1 MITRVTINNF
11 RKLKNISFSLAQSV
25 VIVGP
30 NNAGKSTIF
39 QAMCLWEIGVKK
51 YVEGIQTGVPGKE
64 TSVIINRKDLI
75 NTPVVDVKQL
85 WNDGNVAN
93 INSPGD
99 EGNVTLAIELEGEME
114 GEAWRCNAAFGF
126 ANNESLT
133 CTVTGNIEV
142 IERMYNV
149 GKGVHFGFL
158 QPMSGISNSEDK
170 LTAGSIDR
178 KLGEGRTAE
187 VLRNICYNILHP
199 ETLDIA
205 ESNRENNWN
214 RLCTGINALF
224 GAKLQKPEF
233 IRVTGIIQLSYIEN
247 GISYDISS
255 AGRGFQQSLLL
266 LAFMYANPNTI
277 LLLDEPDAHLE
288 VIRQREI
295 FHLINSVATE
305 LNSQIIIASHSE
317 VVLEEAAEASKVIAL
332 IKNNIHELNTATSSQ
347 KLKYIKKSLTEIGW
361 EKYYLARMTK
371 HVLYLEGSTDL
382 EMLKMFARKL
392 NHKVEPFLKFANVQ
406 YTADNVPGTA
416 INNFVA
422 LSEIIPGLKGLA
434 LFDHLPNLQ
443 TNPRLQIICWEK
455 RDLENYFARPAVLL
469 TFAKIISSHFPDT
482 EAADVV
488 KMMQQA
494 VSAATP
500 PIYLADVNN
509 DWWNRTKLSD
519 DWLDIVFAE
528 FYRQLNAPKDFYKR
542 DYYQLIDSMNRNDID
557 VEVTEK
563 LDIIYEVISHV

>member
-85 WNDGNVAN
+85 WNDRNVAN

-114 GEAWRCNAAFGF
+114 GEAWRCKAAFGF
-126 ANNESLT
+126 ANNESLA

-158 QPMSGISNSEDK
+158 QPMSGISTSEDK
-170 LTAGSIDR
+170 LTSGSIDR

-295 FHLINSVATE
+295 FHLINSVASE
-305 LNSQIIIASHSE
+305 LNSQIVIASHSE
-317 VVLEEAAEASKVIAL
+317 VVLEEAAEASKVVAL
-332 IKNNIHELNTATSSQ
+332 IENNIHELNAATSSQ

-361 EKYYLARMTK
+361 EKYYLARMKK
-371 HVLYLEGSTDL
+371 HILYLEGSTDL

-392 NHKVEPFLKFANVQ
+392 NHKVEPLLKFANVQ

-443 TNPRLQIICWEK
+443 TNPRLQIICWKK
-455 RDLENYFARPAVLL
+455 RELENYFARPAVLL

-542 DYYQLIDSMNRNDID
+542 DYYQLIDSMNRIDID

-563 LDIIYEVISHV
+563 LDIIYDVISHG